1 MGQGQALL
9 DALGDWE
16 GVEVIGVERRDGD
29 PDEIHVSLKRRED
42 APLYCNCC
50 GRACER
56 VHEHV
61 QRTVRDLPLFDA
73 ITYLEITI

>member
-1 MGQGQALL
+1 
-9 DALGDWE
+9 
-16 GVEVIGVERRDGD
+16 
-29 PDEIHVSLKRRED
+29 
-42 APLYCNCC
+42 LYCNCC

-73 ITYLEITI
+73 ITYLDIDIKVAPKQNLQVQ